1 MVIASRKTGASSGT
15 TDKYYI
21 APSVPKDAPEGFT
34 TRVKFRSEAEV
45 VNYARQLFGVPSSRT
60 IPSRQISP
68 RTRPPPPDDQAQQKG
83 EIFGGY
89 IGRGASRGGRRG
101 RRRDGGRRGRRRRRF
116 RRRFRVSSN
125 ADVSE
130 SDSEGADAGEETY
143 GVQVEGMLTV
153 MDADKARRAFEKRV
167 LTPAKARELE
177 EHIES
182 QLANPSM
189 GFDVDVLQLEYQRVT
204 GFEALT
210 DDPME
215 LREMLQKVVQR
226 EKEKASAAAGG
237 DAAGMFSRRPTP
249 PYAATTRK
257 R

>member
-45 VNYARQLFGVPSSRT
+45 VNYARQLFGVPSSKKR
-60 IPSRQISP
+60 SRAAKSAP
-68 RTRPPPPDDQAQQKG
+68 ASAAAAKTTKPNKKAKSSAGTSAAARAEEDEEGEDEMEDD
-83 EIFGGY
+83 
-89 IGRGASRGGRRG
+89 
-101 RRRDGGRRGRRRRRF
+101 
-116 RRRFRVSSN
+116 
-125 ADVSE
+125 ADVAADDSDDDSESDESDDSE

-237 DAAGMFSRRPTP
+237 DAAGMFSPRPTP
-249 PYAATTRK
+249 P
-257 R
+257 

>member
-1 MVIASRKTGASSGT
+1 
-15 TDKYYI
+15 
-21 APSVPKDAPEGFT
+21 
-34 TRVKFRSEAEV
+34 
-45 VNYARQLFGVPSSRT
+45 
-60 IPSRQISP
+60 
-68 RTRPPPPDDQAQQKG
+68 
-83 EIFGGY
+83 
-89 IGRGASRGGRRG
+89 
-101 RRRDGGRRGRRRRRF
+101 
-116 RRRFRVSSN
+116 
-125 ADVSE
+125 
-130 SDSEGADAGEETY
+130 
-143 GVQVEGMLTV
+143 MLTV

-237 DAAGMFSRRPTP
+237 DAAGMFSRRPT
-249 PYAATTRK
+249 RRRRRDDGK